1 MANNPQS
8 FMYNQQ
14 NSGVYNPPR
23 NQQMITMDASFEPD
37 VMKQVIGRD
46 GCYFKQITEQTG
58 VSYIWHQRD
67 SNKVEI
73 WGPQNLLQLAVSSIQ
88 YRIYTVMMK
97 MAQNNQ
103 NLSQGSLTW
112 LNGYHTWY
120 QSYMQNMMKNGYYG
134 NNGNNG
140 NVNSFNQ
147 QGYNNY
153 NMNPPQQHI

>member
-1 MANNPQS
+1 MQANNRSLNMQ
-8 FMYNQQ
+8 N

-23 NQQMITMDASFEPD
+23 EHPMMTMDATFEPE

-67 SNKVEI
+67 ANKIEI

-88 YRIYTVMMK
+88 YRLYTVILK

-103 NLSQGSLTW
+103 NVSQNSIDW
-112 LNGYHTWY
+112 MNGYHNWY
-120 QSYMQNMMKNGYYG
+120 QSYIQNMNYMHQQQNMG
-134 NNGNNG
+134 NRAPVQTAG
-140 NVNSFNQ
+140 
-147 QGYNNY
+147 QGYNRW
-153 NMNPPQQHI
+153 

>member
-1 MANNPQS
+1 MANKQS
-8 FMYNQQ
+8 FMYNQQQ

-23 NQQMITMDASFEPD
+23 DQQMITMDASFEPD

-46 GCYFKQITEQTG
+46 GCYFKQITDQTG
-58 VSYIWHQRD
+58 VSYIWHQR
-67 SNKVEI
+67 NTRKVEI

-88 YRIYTVMMK
+88 YRIYMVMMK

-103 NLSQGSLTW
+103 NLSQESLNW

-120 QSYMQNMMKNGYYG
+120 QSYMQNMM
-134 NNGNNG
+134 NNSY
-140 NVNSFNQ
+140 NVNNQQGYNNYNMNQ

>member
-1 MANNPQS
+1 MENNQQS
-8 FMYNQQ
+8 FIYNQQ

-58 VSYIWHQRD
+58 VSYIWHQRN

-88 YRIYTVMMK
+88 YRIYTVLMK

-103 NLSQGSLTW
+103 NMSPESINW

-120 QSYMQNMMKNGYYG
+120 QSYMQNMMHNGYDA
-134 NNGNNG
+134 
-140 NVNSFNQ
+140 NS
-147 QGYNNY
+147 QGFHI
-153 NMNPPQQHI
+153 NP